1 MKTESAV
8 VVKWELSQ
16 VDPTDHPYYFT
27 LPKAILTSVCGN
39 LSGILF

>member
-16 VDPTDHPYYFT
+16 VNPTDHPYYFT
-27 LPKAILTSVCGN
+27 LPKSYFDKRVW
-39 LSGILF
+39 